1 MCSKAFGRTPA
12 AALAGAGFAG
22 LAALALLACGK
33 QGDPQPPIRPV
44 PATTQ
49 DLAVAQQGPRLLFSL
64 SYPNTT
70 AAGTALAGGLTAV
83 ELWEVSRPAA
93 EGKAPPLDPRQFAA
107 AAAEKLRLTGSD
119 LAATVTGGR
128 IVFDLPAEG
137 TGQTARTFAVKTAG
151 AAGDASAY
159 SNLVSLVP
167 VEVLPAPVRM
177 SVTPRSDGILVEWTA
192 VPGALGYNVYRR
204 DAEVRAHG
212 RSLHSAGAQDLSFLD
227 SGARFGKSYIYAVT
241 ALSQLQ
247 PVVESAITTERE
259 VRYQDRFA
267 PSPPRDLVV
276 LAEPGRVRLVWRSSE
291 ADDLAG
297 YVVYR
302 RGPAGGFV
310 RLNAE
315 PLTAAELT
323 DTDVVS
329 GEIYTYRVAALD
341 RTGNESDPTPEARA
355 SVP

>member
-1 MCSKAFGRTPA
+1 MSSERRLRR
-12 AALAGAGFAG
+12 AALVAVMSAIAV
-22 LAALALLACGK
+22 ALVACGK
-33 QGDPQPPIRPV
+33 QGDPQPPIRAV

-49 DLAVAQQGPRLLFSL
+49 DLAVAQQGARLLFSL
-64 SYPNTT
+64 SYPNAT
-70 AAGTALAGGLTAV
+70 AAGTALSGGLSAV
-83 ELWEVSRPAA
+83 ELWEASRPAA
-93 EGKAPPLDPRQFAA
+93 DGKAPPLDPRQFTAA
-107 AAAEKLRLTGSD
+107 AARRLRLAGPD
-119 LAATVTGGR
+119 LSAAVTGGR

-137 TGQTARTFAVKTAG
+137 AGETARTFAVKTTG
-151 AAGDASAY
+151 AAGDDSTF

-167 VEVLPAPVRM
+167 VAVLAAPARVA
-177 SVTPRSDGILVEWTA
+177 VTPRSDGILVEWTA

-227 SGARFGKSYIYAVT
+227 AGARFGKSYIYAVT
-241 ALSQLQ
+241 ALSQLA

-267 PSPPRDLVV
+267 PSPPRDLVA

-291 ADDLAG
+291 AEDLAG

-315 PLTAAELT
+315 PVSAAELT
-323 DTDVVS
+323 DTDVVT
-329 GEIYTYRVAALD
+329 GETYTYRVAALD
-341 RTGNESDPTPEARA
+341 RAGNESDPTPEARA